1 MSYGVLPADRYK
13 VVNRTILSEVDK
25 ENLLYFYAPVIGP
38 LAVYLYLLLWQDL
51 QKNSESEYYLH
62 HRLMNILKCNAKTLK
77 EAREAL
83 EAVGLVKTYVK
94 EENVLIYIYELYS
107 PLSASEF
114 LTHPILNTVLY
125 NALGDEEYKILEKKY
140 AKKKYN
146 YDGFVEITRK
156 MDEVFKV
163 ENMVSSPNIK
173 EKVNSEIKLTSS
185 IDYDMIASSI
195 PKNALSDKAFN
206 KKTKELI
213 DNLSF
218 IYNLDT
224 LKMIELIRKSLNEF
238 GMIDKDELRVSA
250 QKYYELAKGSL
261 PTIVYRTQPE
271 YLKKATGDTTLRGKI
286 ITMFENI
293 SPYDF
298 LKAKNKGA
306 APANKDLRLVEHL
319 LVDLKL
325 TPAVVNV
332 LLDFCLR
339 KNNNK
344 LTNSYVETIAAQW
357 KRADLKT
364 AEEAMLFAEKEH
376 KKATKNMNAKEKKES
391 LKPAWFD
398 KQIKEEEA
406 STEEQEELSNLLK
419 EFK

>member
-1 MSYGVLPADRYK
+1 MNYGVLPADRYK
-13 VVNRTILSEVDK
+13 VINRTILSEVDK

-38 LAVYLYLLLWQDL
+38 IAVYLYLLLWQDL
-51 QKNSESEYYLH
+51 QKEDESKVYIH

-83 EAVGLVKTYVK
+83 EAVGLIKTFVR
-94 EENVLIYIYELYS
+94 EGNVLEYIYELYS

-114 LTHPILNTVLY
+114 FAHPILNTVLH
-125 NALGDEEYKILEKKY
+125 NALGDEEYKNLEKKY
-140 AKKKYN
+140 TKKKYN
-146 YDGFVEITRK
+146 HDGFIEITKK

-163 ENMVSSPNIK
+163 ENTVSSSNIK
-173 EKVNSEIKLTSS
+173 EKINGETKLTSS
-185 IDYDMIASSI
+185 IDYDLILDSI
-195 PKNALSDKAFN
+195 PKNTLSDKAFN
-206 KKTKELI
+206 KRTRELI

-224 LKMIELIRKSLNEF
+224 LKMIELIRKSINEF
-238 GMIDKDELRVSA
+238 GMIDKDELRTSA
-250 QKYYELAKGSL
+250 QKYYELSSGSL

-271 YLKKATGDTTLRGKI
+271 YLKKASGDTTLRGKI
-286 ITMFENI
+286 IAMFENI

-306 APANKDLRLVEHL
+306 SPANKDLKLVEHL

-364 AEEAMLFAEKEH
+364 AEEAMQFAEKEH
-376 KKATKNMNAKEKKES
+376 KKSIKKMSPKEKNEAI
-391 LKPAWFD
+391 KPAWFD
-398 KQIKEEEA
+398 KEIKEEEA
-406 STEEQEELSNLLK
+406 SSEEQEELTNLLK

>member
-1 MSYGVLPADRYK
+1 MNYGVLPADRYK
-13 VVNRTILSEVDK
+13 VINRTILTEVDK
-25 ENLLYFYAPVIGP
+25 ENLLYFYTPIIGP
-38 LAVYLYLLLWQDL
+38 TAVYLYLLLWQDL
-51 QKNSESEYYLH
+51 AREDESEFYLH

-77 EAREAL
+77 ESREAL
-83 EAVGLVKTYVK
+83 EGVGLIKSFVK

-114 LTHPILNTVLY
+114 LSHPILNTVLY
-125 NALGDEEYKILEKKY
+125 NNLGAEEYKILEKKY
-140 AKKKYN
+140 SKKRYSHE
-146 YDGFVEITRK
+146 GFIEITKK
-156 MDEVFKV
+156 MDEVYKI
-163 ENMVSSPNIK
+163 ECMTGASNIK
-173 EKVNSEIKLTSS
+173 EKETGEIKLTSS
-185 IDYDMIASSI
+185 IDYDLIISSI
-195 PKNALSDKAFN
+195 PKSALSEKAFN

-238 GMIDKDELRVSA
+238 GMIDKDELRISA
-250 QKYYELAKGSL
+250 QKYYELSSGSL

-271 YLKKATGDTTLRGKI
+271 FLKKASGDTTLRGKLI
-286 ITMFENI
+286 AMFENI

-298 LKAKNKGA
+298 LKGKNKGA
-306 APANKDLRLVEHL
+306 SPANKDLKLVEHL

-332 LLDFCLR
+332 LLDYCLR

-344 LTNSYVETIAAQW
+344 LTNYYVETVAAQW

-364 AEEAMLFAEKEH
+364 AEEAMEFAEKEH
-376 KKATKNMNAKEKKES
+376 KKTLKKMTPKEKS
-391 LKPAWFD
+391 SALKPAWFD
-398 KQIKEEEA
+398 KDIKEEEA
-406 STEEQEELSNLLK
+406 STEEQEELTNLLK

>member
-13 VVNRTILSEVDK
+13 VVNKTILSEVDK

-51 QKNSESEYYLH
+51 QKNNESEFFLH
-62 HRLMNILKCNAKTLK
+62 HKLMNILKCNAKTLK

-83 EAVGLVKTYVK
+83 EAVGLIKTYVR

-114 LTHPILNTVLY
+114 LSHPILNTVLY
-125 NALGDEEYKILEKKY
+125 NALGDEEYKALEKKY
-140 AKKKYN
+140 VKKKYN
-146 YDGFVEITRK
+146 YEGFIEITKK

-163 ENMVSSPNIK
+163 ENTIVSANIK
-173 EKVNSEIKLTSS
+173 EKATGQIRLTSS
-185 IDYDMIASSI
+185 IDYDLIINSI
-195 PKNALSDKAFN
+195 PKSALSEKAFN
-206 KKTKELI
+206 KKTRELI

-224 LKMIELIRKSLNEF
+224 LKMVELIRKSLNEF

-250 QKYYELAKGSL
+250 QKYYELSSGSL

-271 YLKKATGDTTLRGKI
+271 YLKKATGDNTLRSKI
-286 ITMFENI
+286 IGMFENI

-306 APANKDLRLVEHL
+306 SPANKDLRLVEHL

-332 LLDFCLR
+332 LLDYCLR

-364 AEEAMLFAEKEH
+364 AEEAMQFAEKEH
-376 KKATKNMNAKEKKES
+376 KKSLKKMNLSDKKQAI
-391 LKPAWFD
+391 KPAWFD
-398 KQIKEEEA
+398 KDIKEEEA
-406 STEEQEELSNLLK
+406 SSEEQEELNNLLK

>member
-1 MSYGVLPADRYK
+1 
-13 VVNRTILSEVDK
+13 
-25 ENLLYFYAPVIGP
+25 
-38 LAVYLYLLLWQDL
+38 
-51 QKNSESEYYLH
+51 
-62 HRLMNILKCNAKTLK
+62 MNILKCNAKTLK

-83 EAVGLVKTYVK
+83 EAVGLIKTYVR

-114 LTHPILNTVLY
+114 LSHPILNTVLY
-125 NALGDEEYKILEKKY
+125 NALGDEEYKVLEKKY
-140 AKKKYN
+140 VKKKYN
-146 YDGFVEITRK
+146 YEGFIEITKK

-163 ENMVSSPNIK
+163 ENTVVSANIK
-173 EKVNSEIKLTSS
+173 EKATGQIRLTSS
-185 IDYDMIASSI
+185 IDYDLIINSI
-195 PKNALSDKAFN
+195 PKSALSEKAFN
-206 KKTKELI
+206 KKTRELI

-224 LKMIELIRKSLNEF
+224 LKMVELIRKSLNEF

-250 QKYYELAKGSL
+250 QKYYELSSGSL

-271 YLKKATGDTTLRGKI
+271 YLKKATGDNTLRSKI
-286 ITMFENI
+286 IGMFENI

-306 APANKDLRLVEHL
+306 SPANKDLRLVEHL

-332 LLDFCLR
+332 LLDYCLR

-364 AEEAMLFAEKEH
+364 AEEAMQFAEKEH
-376 KKATKNMNAKEKKES
+376 KKSLKKMNLSDKKQAI
-391 LKPAWFD
+391 KPAWFD
-398 KQIKEEEA
+398 KDIKEEEA
-406 STEEQEELSNLLK
+406 SSEEQEELNNLLK

>member
-13 VVNRTILSEVDK
+13 VVNKTILSEVDK

-51 QKNSESEYYLH
+51 QKNNESEFFLH
-62 HRLMNILKCNAKTLK
+62 HKLMNILKCNAKTLK

-83 EAVGLVKTYVK
+83 EAVGLIKTYVR

-114 LTHPILNTVLY
+114 LSHPILNTVLY
-125 NALGDEEYKILEKKY
+125 NALGDEEYKVLEKKY
-140 AKKKYN
+140 VKKKYN
-146 YDGFVEITRK
+146 YEGFIEITKK

-163 ENMVSSPNIK
+163 ENTVVSANIK
-173 EKVNSEIKLTSS
+173 EKATGQIRLTSS
-185 IDYDMIASSI
+185 IDYDLIINSI
-195 PKNALSDKAFN
+195 PKSALSEKAFN
-206 KKTKELI
+206 KKTRELI

-224 LKMIELIRKSLNEF
+224 LKMVELIRKSLNEF

-250 QKYYELAKGSL
+250 QKYYELSSGSL

-271 YLKKATGDTTLRGKI
+271 YLKKATGDNTLRSKI
-286 ITMFENI
+286 IGMFENI

-306 APANKDLRLVEHL
+306 SPANKDLRLVEHL

-332 LLDFCLR
+332 LLDYCLR

-364 AEEAMLFAEKEH
+364 AEEAMQFAEKEH
-376 KKATKNMNAKEKKES
+376 KKSLKKMNLSDKKQAI
-391 LKPAWFD
+391 KPAWFD
-398 KQIKEEEA
+398 KDIKEEEA
-406 STEEQEELSNLLK
+406 SSEEQEELNNLLK